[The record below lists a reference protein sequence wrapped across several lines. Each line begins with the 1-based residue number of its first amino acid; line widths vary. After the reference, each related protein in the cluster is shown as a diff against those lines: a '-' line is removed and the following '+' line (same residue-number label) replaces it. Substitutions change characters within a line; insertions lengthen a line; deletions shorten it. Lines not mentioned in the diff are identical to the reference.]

1 MEVNGTLIWYYKVC
15 KREVWL
21 MSHGIVAD
29 QQDENMQLG
38 KFIHEN
44 SYKRKKKEISFGN
57 VKFDVVYESKNKL
70 VIGETKKSSKYLE
83 PSKYQLL
90 FYLRVLKESGLDAE
104 GVLLVPE
111 EKKKVSILLN
121 EELNNEL
128 SAIINEIEEI
138 CTKRYP
144 PKAEKMGYCK
154 NCAYKE
160 YCYS

>member
-1 MEVNGTLIWYYKVC
+1 MYINGTILWYYNIC

-21 MSHGIVAD
+21 MAHGIVAD
-29 QQDENMQLG
+29 QEDENMKLG

-70 VIGETKKSSKYLE
+70 IIGETKKSSKFE
-83 PSKYQLL
+83 EASKWQLL
-90 FYLRVLKESGLDAE
+90 YYLRVLKECNIDAE

-111 EKKKVSILLN
+111 EKKKTKVILDIDN
-121 EELNNEL
+121 EKKLENIICDIEKICNEN
-128 SAIINEIEEI
+128 I
-138 CTKRYP
+138 P
-144 PKAEKMGYCK
+144 PKVEKIGYCK
-154 NCAYKE
+154 NCAYRE